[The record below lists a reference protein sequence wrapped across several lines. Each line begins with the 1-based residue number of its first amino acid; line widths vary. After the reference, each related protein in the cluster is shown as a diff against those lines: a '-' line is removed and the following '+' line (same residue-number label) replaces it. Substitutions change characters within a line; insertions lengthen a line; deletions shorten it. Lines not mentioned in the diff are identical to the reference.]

1 MFNNLLLTDVRHNT
15 YQHRNQL
22 MDSTYP
28 PGQCMPQWPK
38 EEIVPMQWEQ
48 SVNTAGHQP
57 IRLGSLGT
65 LPSNKNDFSKL
76 SPSSKTYKQLESNK
90 DLQMVHQSHENL
102 MQQKQEISF
111 PPESVEAILP
121 LRYTR
126 RRLSP
131 TDCGPIDA
139 WRIIMCLRSGLP
151 AETCY
156 ALDVL
161 NVLLFDDK
169 SVYYFALNQWVG
181 LLDLLLEH
189 FGKTLS
195 YMFDCIKSNETTVDV
210 DLGRIDAIVDPND
223 KVQVLKQTGNY
234 TFISRTGD
242 YVKIIDGD
250 EDLFIKNEERS
261 WDINGDATLANK
273 LREISVHPWERRPNH
288 ILTTFH
294 VEVYTDDFN
303 KTQVNKFN
311 NNDNSVPA
319 NNTKDEFENK
329 NVTLKVNA
337 DVDGGEKPRLHSSEM
352 DKKPI
357 NETIP
362 EQEYNMQVMCD
373 DMSSNVVEDF
383 NNNSP
388 SKHKTS
394 RTQKHEIISEY
405 MDDTVSHKD
414 VCFISITESQ
424 DSMGRKCT
432 SLSNILRN
440 LTFVYGNE
448 EEFANNQSFLML
460 VGKLL
465 LLHHT
470 HSPQSC
476 GANFEQVV
484 SNKHSV

>member
-1 MFNNLLLTDVRHNT
+1 
-15 YQHRNQL
+15 
-22 MDSTYP
+22 MDSSYP

-48 SVNTAGHQP
+48 SANTAGHQP
-57 IRLGSLGT
+57 IRLGPLGALT
-65 LPSNKNDFSKL
+65 NNKNDFSKL
-76 SPSSKTYKQLESNK
+76 PPSNKTYKHLEGNK
-90 DLQMVHQSHENL
+90 DLQMVHQSQENV

-111 PPESVEAILP
+111 PPESVEATLP
-121 LRYTR
+121 IRYTR

-195 YMFDCIKSNETTVDV
+195 YMFDCINLNETKINV
-210 DLGRIDAIVDPND
+210 DLGRIDTVIDPND

-261 WDINGDATLANK
+261 WDVNGDATLANK
-273 LREISVHPWERRPNH
+273 LQEISVHPWERQPNH
-288 ILTTFH
+288 ILPTFH
-294 VEVYTDDFN
+294 VEIGTDTFN
-303 KTQVNKFN
+303 KTQINKFN
-311 NNDNSVPA
+311 NSDNSVPA
-319 NNTKDEFENK
+319 SNIEDRFENK
-329 NVTLKVNA
+329 SVTFKVSTDANA
-337 DVDGGEKPRLHSSEM
+337 SERSG
-352 DKKPI
+352 I

-362 EQEYNMQVMCD
+362 KQVYNVQVQCD
-373 DMSSNVVEDF
+373 NVSLNAVEDF

-388 SKHKTS
+388 SKHKTP
-394 RTQKHEIISEY
+394 RIQKHDIISEY
-405 MDDTVSHKD
+405 VDETVSHKD
-414 VCFISITESQ
+414 VCFVSITETQ
-424 DSMGRKCT
+424 DGMGRKCI

-440 LTFVYGNE
+440 LTFIYGNE

-470 HSPQSC
+470 HPQQSC
-476 GANFEQVV
+476 ASNSEQVV
-484 SNKHSV
+484 SNKYLVHFVSFTFTFVCVD